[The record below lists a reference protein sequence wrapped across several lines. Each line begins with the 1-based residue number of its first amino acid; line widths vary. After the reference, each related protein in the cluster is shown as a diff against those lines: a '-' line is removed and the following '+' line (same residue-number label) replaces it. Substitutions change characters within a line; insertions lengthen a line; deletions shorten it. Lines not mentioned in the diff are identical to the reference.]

1 MIVSKLIKILKS
13 FLSQN
18 IKIIYHQPAT
28 NTRFFFHLIH
38 SSVLLVMKNVRNKLW
53 IVQVAYISQHQQKL
67 LMLNADFVNLNEKR

>member
-28 NTRFFFHLIH
+28 NTRFFFSFNTLECPF
-38 SSVLLVMKNVRNKLW
+38 SYEER
-53 IVQVAYISQHQQKL
+53 A
-67 LMLNADFVNLNEKR
+67 